1 MTTHWGPLT
10 PDRHHVLR
18 LSGVHLR
25 VFARGVDVTDR
36 CSYADDT
43 PGREAA
49 VLGSVVGDFEVV
61 HGGVKICAFVLV

>member
-1 MTTHWGPLT
+1 MTTTWGPLT
-10 PDRHHVLR
+10 ADRHHLLR

-25 VFARGVDVTDR
+25 VFVRGVDVTDR

-49 VLGSVVGDFEVV
+49 VLGSVLGDVEVV
-61 HGGVKICAFVLV
+61 HGGVRICAVVLV